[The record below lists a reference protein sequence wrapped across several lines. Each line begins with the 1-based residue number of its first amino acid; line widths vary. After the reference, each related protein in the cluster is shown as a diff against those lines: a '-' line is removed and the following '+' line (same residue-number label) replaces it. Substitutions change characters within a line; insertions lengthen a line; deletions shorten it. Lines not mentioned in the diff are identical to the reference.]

1 MSPSRH
7 AAQVLFLLAAALALS
22 LWAPGEIH
30 PLSRLAL
37 AGAAAALALTLALSR
52 DGEERDGASP
62 PGGGAANDDG
72 GAAPTRGALG
82 VAVGL
87 AASAALSLHPYRS
100 IHLLASLAGAGAF
113 YLACRRWARP
123 PQAAWLSWF
132 VAASAGVAVWA
143 CAQAAGGLEA
153 TLEAA
158 RVAGADLPGAW
169 RARLLSGR
177 VFGTL
182 LLPAA
187 LGGLMAM
194 AVPVAAGLAA
204 RARGLRRLP
213 PALAG
218 TLCLGALALS
228 RSYGAL
234 AASAAAGLW
243 AAGRLGPA
251 RARMARA
258 AVAVVAALA
267 ILAFAWAR
275 HERTG
280 QRFLEP
286 QGPVVQ
292 RLLNWRTALRIAA
305 RYPALGCGPGAYAS
319 AFVSARREGE
329 NDTRFAHNTLL
340 QAVAEAGVW
349 ILLPL
354 GYGLGTL
361 APRLRRGLRGTP
373 LEAGAAV
380 GCVSFLVHN
389 LVDFTAYLPST
400 LWAALALT
408 AILPGGDGSE
418 PAGATGEERGASL
431 PAPRPAAVRC
441 GWKLV
446 AAGLAS
452 ICVAALPVICRQVR
466 GESLRDQARAAA
478 VAGAPRPEVDRL
490 YAAAVAAD
498 PGGADL
504 RLERAQLLLQGGSER
519 AREALEEARAAA
531 RADRGSA
538 VAHFLQSVA
547 LAAERDWA
555 EAYVE
560 AAVAVAINPRDPQ
573 PRAWLERLEQT
584 LRAPAP

>member
-1 MSPSRH
+1 MPPSRH

-37 AGAAAALALTLALSR
+37 AGASAALALTLALSG
-52 DGEERDGASP
+52 DAEERPVAGS
-62 PGGGAANDDG
+62 PGGGAENDDG
-72 GAAPTRGALG
+72 GGAPVRGTLG

-123 PQAAWLSWF
+123 AQAVWLAWF
-132 VAASAGVAVWA
+132 VAASAVVAVGA
-143 CAQAAGGLEA
+143 CAQAAGGFQA

-204 RARGLRRLP
+204 RARGPRRLL

-218 TLCLGALALS
+218 ALCLAALALS

-234 AASAAAGLW
+234 AASAAAAFW
-243 AAGRLGPA
+243 AAGRLGPG
-251 RARMARA
+251 RARA
-258 AVAVVAALA
+258 ARAVVAAVAALA
-267 ILAFAWAR
+267 ILAFAWGR

-292 RLLNWRTALRIAA
+292 RLLNWRTALWIVA

-319 AFVSARREGE
+319 AFVSARQEGE
-329 NDTRFAHNTLL
+329 NDTRFAHNTPL
-340 QAVAEAGVW
+340 QAAAEAGVW
-349 ILLPL
+349 VLLPL
-354 GYGLGTL
+354 GYGLAAL
-361 APRLRRGLRGTP
+361 APRLRRGRRGTP

-380 GCVSFLVHN
+380 ACVSFLAHN

-400 LWAALALT
+400 LWAALAL
-408 AILPGGDGSE
+408 AAVLPGGEGS
-418 PAGATGEERGASL
+418 ARRSAADEERGASV
-431 PAPRPAAVRC
+431 PAPRPAAVRR

-446 AAGLAS
+446 AAGLAA
-452 ICVAALPVICRQVR
+452 ICLAALPLICRQVR
-466 GESLRDQARAAA
+466 GESLRDRARAAA
-478 VAGAPRPEVDRL
+478 VAGSPRPDVDRL

-504 RLERAQLLLQGGSER
+504 RLERAQFLLQAGSER
-519 AREALEEARAAA
+519 AREALEEASAAA

-538 VAHFLQSVA
+538 VARFLQSVA

-560 AAVAVAINPRDPQ
+560 AAAAVTINPRDPR
-573 PRAWLERLEQT
+573 PRAWLERLEQN
-584 LRAPAP
+584 LRAPAR